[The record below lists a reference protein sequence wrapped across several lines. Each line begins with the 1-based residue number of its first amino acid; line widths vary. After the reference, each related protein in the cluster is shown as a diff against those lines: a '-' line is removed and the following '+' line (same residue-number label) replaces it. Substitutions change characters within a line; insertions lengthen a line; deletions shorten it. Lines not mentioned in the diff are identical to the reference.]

1 MSERPAS
8 NRKMNAVVERANED
22 DILIKRF
29 VDGDEAAFNR
39 LATKYYNIIYWRAR
53 RITGNHMDADDVAQE
68 TLTAMYSYLPTF
80 RFDSSF
86 STWLYRVVST
96 RAISAIRKRDVR
108 RAASLDEDEASA
120 KSASEDVAKSIDDK
134 NRLARVDELLQTLP
148 EKQREAFAMRHY
160 EELTYEEM
168 SELTGRTV
176 GALKANY
183 HHALQKLIAM
193 TEDER

>member
-1 MSERPAS
+1 
-8 NRKMNAVVERANED
+8 
-22 DILIKRF
+22 
-29 VDGDEAAFNR
+29 
-39 LATKYYNIIYWRAR
+39 
-53 RITGNHMDADDVAQE
+53 DADDVAQE

-160 EELTYEEM
+160 EELSYEEM